1 MIKVNTKLSGDLTAD
16 LEKFEKKVKESVLF
30 SGVAAMAKSQ
40 YDQIK
45 EGVKPFPISEHDH
58 YFYGTSFKKTGQR
71 YFFKSG
77 NLKAAIYRVY
87 AAERSSEDSKT
98 YRISWNDKKAP
109 YGFMVEY
116 GTSSAPAHP
125 FIRPAFAYIQ
135 AAIDAGKARMAQRLA
150 DGVVEAPLP

>member
-1 MIKVNTKLSGDLTAD
+1 MLKINTKLSGDLTGA
-16 LEKFEKKVKESVLF
+16 LEKYEKKVKESVLF
-30 SGVAAMAKSQ
+30 SGVAAMAKAQ
-40 YDQIK
+40 YD
-45 EGVKPFPISEHDH
+45 EVRDGVKPFPISEHDH
-58 YFYGTSFKKTGQR
+58 YFYGSSFKKTGQR

-87 AAERSSEDSKT
+87 AANRSSEDVKT

-125 FIRPAFAYIQ
+125 FIRPAFAHIQ
-135 AAIDAGKARMAQRLA
+135 KAIDAGKARMKQRLSE
-150 DGVVEAPLP
+150 GVVEVPPP